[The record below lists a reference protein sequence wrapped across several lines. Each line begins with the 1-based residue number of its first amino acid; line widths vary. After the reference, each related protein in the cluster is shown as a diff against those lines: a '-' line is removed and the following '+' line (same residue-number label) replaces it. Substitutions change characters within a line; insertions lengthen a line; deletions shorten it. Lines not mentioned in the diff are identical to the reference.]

1 MDRLGAMEM
10 FVRIVETGSF
20 SAVARQIGT
29 TQPTISKQLT
39 ALEKQLQTRLLH
51 RSTRS
56 LGLTEA
62 GAAYYERCRRIIDEV
77 REAEAALG
85 RLQTGLAG
93 TLHVNASIALGQIF
107 LAPLVLK
114 FQRQYPALGIELS
127 LNDRYIDLVEEGVD
141 VAVRIGQLADSNLVA
156 RRLGSTRRVLV
167 ATPAYLAAHGIP
179 ERPEDLTRHNCLLYA
194 YLSSGNEWLFN
205 GPDGEIRVRVH
216 GSFKA
221 NNGHVIRE
229 AVLDGVGV
237 AITPDWLAHD
247 KLESGEIVALLPQF
261 AAPPLEINAVYPSAR
276 HVSVKVRAFVEF
288 LRTEFAAIPAFAGQ

>member
-20 SAVARQIGT
+20 SAVARQLGT

-39 ALEKQLQTRLLH
+39 ALETQLLH

-107 LAPLVLK
+107 LTPLVLK
-114 FQRQYPALGIELS
+114 FQRQYPALGVEFS
-127 LNDRYIDLVEEGVD
+127 LIDRYIDLVEEGVD
-141 VAVRIGQLADSNLVA
+141 VAVRIG
-156 RRLGSTRRVLV
+156 
-167 ATPAYLAAHGIP
+167 
-179 ERPEDLTRHNCLLYA
+179 
-194 YLSSGNEWLFN
+194 
-205 GPDGEIRVRVH
+205 
-216 GSFKA
+216 
-221 NNGHVIRE
+221 
-229 AVLDGVGV
+229 
-237 AITPDWLAHD
+237 
-247 KLESGEIVALLPQF
+247 
-261 AAPPLEINAVYPSAR
+261 
-276 HVSVKVRAFVEF
+276 
-288 LRTEFAAIPAFAGQ
+288 